1 MSFVDFGYGFRG
13 FDYGSGLWLRWWVVL
28 GGGDVMGC
36 GIFFFFLA
44 IGCGCHND
52 GYGWWSGGGG
62 GGGCSWLL
70 RFTWMFIIIILMSSL
85 YYFNQSGKKI
95 ESLMLLGVLK

>member
-1 MSFVDFGYGFRG
+1 MVILSIPRLD
-13 FDYGSGLWLRWWVVL
+13 VL
-28 GGGDVMGC
+28 GCSSPLTRD
-36 GIFFFFLA
+36 
-44 IGCGCHND
+44 IGPDPYSHTAGTQGKIGPHSYGCHSD

-62 GGGCSWLL
+62 RGGCGWLL
-70 RFTWMFIIIILMSSL
+70 RFIWMFIIIILMSSL